1 MPANKYALL
10 RYRIIDRMLTN
21 EGLSFP
27 SKEDL
32 RQGCEE
38 ALYGSEGVHIS
49 TSTIEKDLWAMRNE
63 GELGYYAPIE
73 YHPHHRGYYYTEEGY
88 SIEEL
93 SLGDEDISAI
103 QLAAKTLYQFRNIP
117 IFSQYQSAI
126 EKIVNRVAVSP
137 GLEEE
142 PAFIQFEQSPS
153 VPGQEWFEPLVDAI
167 RDKRVVT
174 VAYQKFGSDVPK
186 TYNVD
191 PYLLKEYR
199 NRWYLIALDR
209 EQQSERTFG
218 LERIHSLSI
227 TDAHYAR
234 LKAFDPEGYFADSI
248 GITVLEES
256 PLNVEFMASLRQAP
270 YLESQP
276 LHPSQQVTE
285 RSDQGVTF
293 QIHVLITFELISA
306 LLGMADQVEVL
317 RPKLLRNHLRTLARN
332 IADKHS

>member
-10 RYRIIDRMLTN
+10 RYRIIDRMLSN
-21 EGLSFP
+21 QGLTYP

-32 RQGCEE
+32 RQACEN
-38 ALYGSEGVHIS
+38 ALYGSEGEHIS

-73 YHPHHRGYYYTEEGY
+73 YHAQNRGYYYTEEDY

-103 QLAAKTLYQFRNIP
+103 RLAAQTLFQFRSIP

-137 GLEEE
+137 GLEGE

-153 VPGQEWFEPLVDAI
+153 VPGQKWFEPLVEAI

-174 VAYQKFGSDVPK
+174 LSYQKFGSETAK
-186 TYNVD
+186 SYSVD

-199 NRWYLIALDR
+199 NRWYLIAQDR
-209 EQQSERTFG
+209 NQESERTFG
-218 LERIHSLSI
+218 LERILSLEV
-227 TDAHYAR
+227 TEQHYAR
-234 LKAFDPEGYFADSI
+234 LHAFDPEGYFSDSI
-248 GITVLEES
+248 GITVMEES
-256 PLNVEFMASLRQAP
+256 PLNVEFKASLRQAP
-270 YLESQP
+270 YIESQP
-276 LHPSQQVTE
+276 IHPSQTIVKRE
-285 RSDQGVTF
+285 DDGITF
-293 QIHVLITFELISA
+293 KVHVLITFELISV

-317 RPKLLRNHLRTLARN
+317 RPSLLRNHLRTLARN
-332 IADKHS
+332 IAEKHR